1 MMRPFAILLLSGAA
15 ALALSACGK
24 QGDLEQPAPLW
35 GAKAK
40 AEYEARQRSA
50 QQHPKATDASPTAA
64 SGQNAQAGS
73 TSPTDVPAPT
83 DQASGT
89 IQPARTVPLPGAKP
103 DPNASAPPGVLPDP
117 YARPQ

>member
-1 MMRPFAILLLSGAA
+1 MIRPVPALLLAGAA

-24 QGDLEQPAPLW
+24 QGALERPAPLW

-40 AEYEARQRSA
+40 ARYEAQQRQNRLN
-50 QQHPKATDASPTAA
+50 PRPNDAAPTAA
-64 SGQNAQAGS
+64 SGENAQSGS
-73 TSPTDVPAPT
+73 VEPTAVPSIT
-83 DQASGT
+83 DPASGAVM
-89 IQPARTVPLPGAKP
+89 PPRSAPLPGAKP